1 MDYGSGEA
9 SASVGV
15 SNMVSAS
22 PTQTQLI
29 VALEITRTKQN
40 STYHRSTKQC
50 AAGEMVH
57 IVHNS
62 F

>member
-1 MDYGSGEA
+1 M
-9 SASVGV
+9 
-15 SNMVSAS
+15 SNILVRE
-22 PTQTQLI
+22 TG
-29 VALEITRTKQN
+29 RGN
-40 STYHRSTKQC
+40 RSTKQC